1 MGNKGL
7 KNYDEDFFDNMNKKF
22 NGPIKDDGKVNRAS
36 FEYISIIGKGGYGRV
51 WKALMKKK
59 KIYFALKEMSK
70 AKIIDRKSVL
80 SIIFERN
87 LLSEMHH
94 P

>member
-1 MGNKGL
+1 MGNKGI
-7 KNYDEDFFDNMNKKF
+7 KGDDNFFDNMNKKL
-22 NGPIKDDGKVNRAS
+22 NGKKNDDGKVNRTS

-51 WKALMKKK
+51 WKVVMRKNKKL
-59 KIYFALKEMSK
+59 YALKEMSK
-70 AKIIDRKSVL
+70 TKIIDKKSVT

-87 LLSEMHH
+87 LLSEMNH

>member
-1 MGNKGL
+1 MGNKNFKGEE
-7 KNYDEDFFDNMNKKF
+7 NFFESMNKKLNAKF
-22 NGPIKDDGKVNRAS
+22 KDDGKVNRAS

-51 WKALMKKK
+51 WKVLMKKNK
-59 KIYFALKEMSK
+59 KYFALKEMSK
-70 AKIIDRKSVL
+70 AKIIDKKSVT

-87 LLSEMHH
+87 LLSEMNH